1 MRILLILFISILLT
15 SFKIPSTST
24 TSNPVSTAAS
34 SSKSAHLQLYEDF
47 GLEQMISVEAFEYA
61 MQGADHIR
69 TKKEDIITIIDF
81 TLPSTAK
88 RMVVLDLAK
97 KEVLYHTIVS
107 HGKNSGE
114 NYATS
119 FSNIHSSYQSSLGFY
134 TTENT
139 YIGRNGYSLVLNG
152 LEKGTNDQAK
162 ARAVVI
168 HGADYCSE
176 DFIKATGRNGRSYGC
191 PALPRA
197 LNQEIIDTIKEGSL
211 LYIYANDKNYLA
223 NSKFISKNKN
233 HLADNSSPRSSDKM

>member
-1 MRILLILFISILLT
+1 MRILLILSISLLLT
-15 SFKIPSTST
+15 SFKIPSTTYHT
-24 TSNPVSTAAS
+24 TKISKELPVN
-34 SSKSAHLQLYEDF
+34 KSAHLQLYEDF
-47 GLEQMISVEAFEYA
+47 GLEQMISVEAFRYA
-61 MQGADHIR
+61 MQGAENIDN
-69 TKKEDIITIIDF
+69 KKEDIITIIDF
-81 TLPSTAK
+81 SLPSTAK

-97 KEVLYHTIVS
+97 KEILYHTIVS

-119 FSNIHSSYQSSLGFY
+119 FSNTHSSYQSSLGFY

-211 LYIYANDKNYLA
+211 LYIYANNKDYFA
-223 NSKFISKNKN
+223 NSAFISKSEN
-233 HLADNSSPRSSDKM
+233 HLADNSPAKSSDKI

>member
-1 MRILLILFISILLT
+1 MRILLILSISLLLT
-15 SFKIPSTST
+15 SFKIPSTTYHT
-24 TSNPVSTAAS
+24 TKISKELPVN
-34 SSKSAHLQLYEDF
+34 KSVRLQLYEDF

-61 MQGADHIR
+61 MQGAENIVN
-69 TKKEDIITIIDF
+69 KKEDIITIIDF
-81 TLPSTAK
+81 SLPSTAK

-97 KEVLYHTIVS
+97 KEILYHTIVS

-119 FSNIHSSYQSSLGFY
+119 FSNTHSSYQSSLGFY

-197 LNQEIIDTIKEGSL
+197 LNKEIIDTIKEGSL
-211 LYIYANDKNYLA
+211 LYIYANNKDYFA
-223 NSKFISKNKN
+223 NSVFISKGDN
-233 HLADNSSPRSSDKM
+233 HLADNSPAKPSDKI

>member
-1 MRILLILFISILLT
+1 MRILLILSISLLLT
-15 SFKIPSTST
+15 SFKIPRTSPT
-24 TSNPVSTAAS
+24 TIPVSTAAPS
-34 SSKSAHLQLYEDF
+34 NTSVHLQLFEDF

-61 MQGADHIR
+61 MQGAEHIDS
-69 TKKEDIITIIDF
+69 KKEDIITIIDF
-81 TLPSTAK
+81 SLPSTAK
-88 RMVVLDLAK
+88 RMVVLNLAT
-97 KEVLYHTIVS
+97 KEILYHSIVS

-223 NSKFISKNKN
+223 NSSFLSKSKS
-233 HLADNSSPRSSDKM
+233 HLADNSSSRNSDKM